1 MNPKP
6 HFIAA
11 ILLYCA
17 AAGCA
22 SRQQPQQTPQ
32 PVQVTHGTAAVQ
44 AAQPSPTLDVR
55 AFGAAADGKTKDTA
69 AFQKALDACPET
81 GGTVIVPA
89 GKYLI
94 GSIQLP
100 SGATLVLQKNA
111 VVTGSP
117 DPNDYP
123 LLPVRYE
130 GAMVQGHRAMVYSHD
145 AHNVSIIGP
154 GTLAGDNKIGN
165 LREPRGP
172 VMVELV
178 NCDNVLLDGFTDR
191 YRRLWSVHLLFC
203 HNVVARNLTIR
214 TILSNGDGIDVD
226 SSTHVLIE
234 NCDID
239 TGDDCISLKS
249 GRGISAV
256 RLARPTE
263 DVVIANCSFAS
274 DFAGVGIGSE
284 MSGGI
289 RNVRIENCNFTAGV
303 NAIYIKSRIGRGGVF
318 ENITGKDFKVA
329 TRVFLGLDLRDAG
342 IIGVDPVSG
351 EEGVPRARN
360 IAFSNVNVNGGTLV
374 DGARVP
380 PGKFIDGLS
389 LSNITGT
396 CRRGITLANAAN
408 VSLSD
413 IHVTGYT
420 GPFLTTRNVTGTGLD
435 GAVAL
440 RVPLLEDPDQ
450 LQAAFSH
457 PPDEARPMVRWWWFG
472 PAVTKPQLQ
481 HQMEMMKQGGFG
493 GFELQPTY
501 PLTLDDKIPGVTNLK
516 FLSPEFLDAVGF
528 VAAKAKEMG
537 LRMDLTLGSGWPY
550 GGSMISI
557 DDAAGRLRF
566 QRLPISAGQ
575 SSVEPQQLREGD
587 AVIAAFAG
595 DSLQQIPL
603 KDGAAELPATQPS
616 SAEGFASANQVT
628 FFVSSH
634 TGMKVKR
641 PAFGA
646 EGYVLDHQTASAV
659 QTFIQSIAEPELA
672 ACGSNRP
679 YAIFCDS
686 LESYGEDWTEHFL
699 DEFQKRRGYDL
710 RPLLP
715 ALVVDIGP
723 KTLEIRHDW
732 GKTLTELFNDNFVKQ
747 LRAFADKH
755 GTRFRIQAYGT
766 PSAALYSYVN
776 ANLPEGEGYQWHDY
790 RATRYAAS
798 ACHLLGV
805 PVCSSETFT
814 WIHSPVFRATPLDIK
829 AEADLHFLQGV
840 NQIICHGWPYT
851 PAPVAF
857 PGWSF
862 YAAGVFDDQNPWYI
876 VMPDVTRYLQRVSFM
891 LRQGSPANDI
901 ALYLPNDDAWA
912 KFTPGKVALTDIV
925 GECIGHKIVGQIL
938 DAGYNLDFF
947 DDGMLDARGRVDN
960 GSLLFGQAGRGESS
974 RGQSTRGEGASLRGE
989 GGIPGGIRY
998 HVVVLAGVERMPL
1011 STLKKLSDFAAH
1023 GGVLIATRRLPAL
1036 APGYTAT
1043 DADQKAVQTIV
1054 RHLFQDPDAPGI
1066 FIPDETRFAATMET
1080 LKKFRP
1086 DVQFS
1091 PPSPQ
1096 IGFVRRNTDGGA
1108 VYFLANSSNQPKS
1121 VIAGF
1126 RTESM
1131 WAQQLDPVSGKITPV
1146 QIVGHPEG
1154 YTSVQLALA
1163 PYGSTILLFSNRLYI
1178 APAAA
1183 PSSPLRPAPPPFDL
1197 DSGWSVAFAPDAQ
1210 PVPVSTLHS
1219 WTDDAATRSF
1229 SGVATYTNHFTL
1241 SADLLAAGRV
1251 TMDFGDGTPS
1261 TPVEKRLQG
1270 YHAELDAPV
1279 RDAAVVYVN
1288 GSRAGAI
1295 WCAPY
1300 RLDVT
1305 DLLKPGDNDVRV
1317 EVANTAVNYLAAH
1330 GFPNYDYRGVSQEFG
1345 PRFSPA
1351 APEQF
1356 QPIPSGLLGSIKL
1369 VSQSP

>member
-1 MNPKP
+1 MNAKS

-11 ILLYCA
+11 ILLSCA
-17 AAGCA
+17 LAGCA
-22 SRQQPQQTPQ
+22 SRNQPEQTRR
-32 PVQVTHGTAAVQ
+32 PVQNTQDAT

-69 AFQKALDACPET
+69 AFQKALDACPDT

-94 GSIQLP
+94 GSIQLH

-117 DPNDYP
+117 DANDYP
-123 LLPVRYE
+123 LLPVRFE
-130 GAMVQGHRAMVYSHD
+130 GAMVQGHRALVYSQD
-145 AHNVSIIGP
+145 AHDVSIIGP

-165 LREPRGP
+165 LRDPRGP
-172 VMVELV
+172 VVVELV

-191 YRRLWSVHLLFC
+191 YRRLWSVHFLFC

-214 TILSNGDGIDVD
+214 TTFSNGDGIDVD
-226 SSTHVLIE
+226 SSAHVLIE

-249 GRGISAV
+249 GRGLSAV

-263 DVVIANCSFAS
+263 DVVISDCSLAS

-289 RNVRIENCNFTAGV
+289 RNVRIANCNFAAGV
-303 NAIYIKSRIGRGGVF
+303 NAIYVKSRIGRGGFF
-318 ENITGKDFKVA
+318 ENITGENFKVA
-329 TRVFLGLDLRDAG
+329 TRVFLGLNLRDAG

-351 EEGVPRARN
+351 LEGVPHVRN
-360 IAFSNVNVNGGTLV
+360 IAFSNVTVDGGTLV

-380 PGKFIDGLS
+380 PGNFIDGLS
-389 LSNITGT
+389 LSNVTGN

-413 IHVTGYT
+413 IQVTGYT
-420 GPFLTTRNVTGTGLD
+420 GPLLTTRNVTGTGLE

-450 LQAAFSH
+450 LQTAFAH
-457 PPDEARPMVRWWWFG
+457 PPDDARPMVRWWWFG

-493 GFELQPTY
+493 GFEVQPTY
-501 PLTLDDKIPGVTNLK
+501 PLTLDDKIPGVANLK
-516 FLSPEFLDAVGF
+516 FLSPEFLDAVSF

-550 GGSMISI
+550 GGSTISI

-566 QRLPISAGQ
+566 QRVSVVAAGEA
-575 SSVEPQQLREGD
+575 SVQPLQLRDGD
-587 AVIAAFAG
+587 TVIAAFAG
-595 DSLQQIPL
+595 DSLQEIPL
-603 KDGAAELPATQPS
+603 KDGAAQLPATQPS
-616 SAEGFASANQVT
+616 PAEVT

-646 EGYVLDHQTASAV
+646 EGYVLDHQTAAAV
-659 QTFIQSIAEPELA
+659 RNFLQSIAEPEVA
-672 ACGSNRP
+672 ACGSNPP
-679 YAIFCDS
+679 YAVFCDS
-686 LESYGEDWTEHFL
+686 LESYAEDWTEHFL

-715 ALVVDIGP
+715 ALVTDIGP
-723 KTLEIRHDW
+723 KTLEIRRDW

-747 LRAFADKH
+747 LRSFADMH
-755 GTRFRIQAYGT
+755 HTRFRIQAYGM

-790 RATRYAAS
+790 RATRYATS

-840 NQIICHGWPYT
+840 NQVICHGWPYT

-912 KFTPGKVALTDIV
+912 RFTPGKVALTDIV
-925 GECIGHKIVGQIL
+925 GECIGHKIVGEIL

-947 DDGMLDARGRVDN
+947 DDGILDARGRADN
-960 GSLLFGQAGRGESS
+960 GSLLFSQGGRGES
-974 RGQSTRGEGASLRGE
+974 TRGE

-1011 STLKKLSDFAAH
+1011 STLKKLADFAAH
-1023 GGVLIATRRLPAL
+1023 GGVLIATRRLPAI
-1036 APGYTAT
+1036 APGYKAN

-1054 RHLFQDPDAPGI
+1054 RQLFQDPDAPGI
-1066 FIPDETRFAATMET
+1066 FIPDETRFGSTLDS

-1086 DVQFS
+1086 DVRFS
-1091 PPSPQ
+1091 PPAPQ

-1108 VYFLANSSNQPKS
+1108 LYFLANTGNQPKT
-1121 VIAGF
+1121 VTADF

-1131 WAQQLDPVSGKITPV
+1131 WAQQLDPVTGKITPL
-1146 QIVGHPEG
+1146 QIVGHPEA
-1154 YTSVQLALA
+1154 YTSVQLDLA
-1163 PYGSTILLFSNRLYI
+1163 PYASTILLFSNRLYF
-1178 APAAA
+1178 APAATR
-1183 PSSPLRPAPPPFDL
+1183 PSPMPPAPTPIDL
-1197 DSGWSVAFAPDAQ
+1197 NSGWSVAFGPDAQ
-1210 PVPVSTLHS
+1210 PVPVSELHS
-1219 WTDDAATRSF
+1219 WTDDPATRSF
-1229 SGVATYTNHFTL
+1229 SGVATYTNRFTL

-1261 TPVEKRLQG
+1261 TVVERRPQG
-1270 YHAELDAPV
+1270 YHAEFDAPV

-1288 GSRAGAI
+1288 GTRAGAV

-1305 DLLKPGDNDVRV
+1305 DLLKPGDNDLRV

-1330 GFPNYDYRGVSQEFG
+1330 GFPNYDYRGVTAQFG
-1345 PRFSPA
+1345 SRFTPA
-1351 APEQF
+1351 AAEQF

-1369 VSQSP
+1369 IAQSP

>member
-1 MNPKP
+1 V
-6 HFIAA
+6 A
-11 ILLYCA
+11 
-17 AAGCA
+17 
-22 SRQQPQQTPQ
+22 
-32 PVQVTHGTAAVQ
+32 Q
-44 AAQPSPTLDVR
+44 ATRSSTTVDVR
-55 AFGAAADGKTKDTA
+55 ALGAAADGKTKDTA
-69 AFQKALDACPET
+69 AFQKALDALPNT

-94 GSIQLP
+94 GSIQLH
-100 SGATLVLQKNA
+100 SGDTLVLEKNA

-117 DPNDYP
+117 DPKDYP
-123 LLPVRYE
+123 LVPVRFE
-130 GAMVQGHRAMVYSHD
+130 GATVQGHRALVYAQD
-145 AHNVSIIGP
+145 AHNVSILGP
-154 GTLAGDNKIGN
+154 GTLAGDNKTGN
-165 LREPRGP
+165 LRDPRGP

-178 NCDNVLLDGFTDR
+178 NCDNVILDGFTDR

-203 HNVVARNLTIR
+203 QNVVARNLTIR
-214 TILSNGDGIDVD
+214 TTFSNGDGIDVD
-226 SSTHVLIE
+226 SSSNVLID

-256 RLARPTE
+256 RLARPTQ
-263 DVVIANCSFAS
+263 DVVIANCALAS

-289 RNVRIENCNFTAGV
+289 RNVHIENCKFTDGV
-303 NAIYIKSRIGRGGVF
+303 NAVYIKGRIGRGGFF
-318 ENITGKDFKVA
+318 ENITGKNLNVA
-329 TRVFLGLDLRDAG
+329 TRIFLGLNLRDAG
-342 IIGVDPVSG
+342 IIGSDPVDG
-351 EEGVPRARN
+351 VEGVPQARN
-360 IAFSNVNVNGGTLV
+360 IAFSNVKVDVETLV

-389 LSNITGT
+389 LSNVTGD
-396 CRRGITLANAAN
+396 CRHAITLANAVN
-408 VSLSD
+408 VNLSD
-413 IHVTGYT
+413 IHVTRYT

-440 RVPLLEDPDQ
+440 KVPLLEDSDQ
-450 LQAAFSH
+450 LQIAFAQ
-457 PPDEARPMVRWWWFG
+457 PPAEARPMVRWWWFG

-493 GFELQPTY
+493 GFEVQPTY
-501 PLTLDDKIPGVTNLK
+501 PLTLDGKIPGVTNLK
-516 FLSPEFLDAVGF
+516 FLSPEFLDALKF

-550 GGSMISI
+550 GGSMIPI

-566 QRLPISAGQ
+566 QRVPVAAGQ
-575 SSVEPQQLREGD
+575 SSVAPQQLREGD

-595 DSLQQIPL
+595 DSLQQLPL
-603 KDGAAELPATQPS
+603 SDGAAQIPATQPS
-616 SAEGFASANQVT
+616 PKEVT

-646 EGYVLDHQTASAV
+646 DGYVIDHQTAAAV
-659 QTFIQSIAEPELA
+659 QTFLHSVAEREVA
-672 ACGSNRP
+672 ACGSNPP
-679 YAIFCDS
+679 YAVFCDS
-686 LESYGEDWTEHFL
+686 LESYGEDWTGHFL

-715 ALVVDIGP
+715 ALVTDIGP

-747 LRAFADKH
+747 LRSFAEKH
-755 GTRFRIQAYGT
+755 ATRFRIQAYGT
-766 PSAALYSYVN
+766 PSAALYSYAN

-790 RATRYAAS
+790 RASRYATS

-851 PAPVAF
+851 PAGVAF

-912 KFTPGKVALTDIV
+912 RFTPGKVALTDLVGDCIGHNIV
-925 GECIGHKIVGQIL
+925 GEIL

-947 DDGMLDARGRVDN
+947 DDGMLDARGRADN
-960 GSLLFGQAGRGESS
+960 GSLLFGQGGRSGST
-974 RGQSTRGEGASLRGE
+974 RGQSTRGEG
-989 GGIPGGIRY
+989 GIPQGIRY

-1011 STLKKLSDFAAH
+1011 STLKKLEAFAAR
-1023 GGVLIATRRLPAL
+1023 GGALIATRRLPNL
-1036 APGYTAT
+1036 VPGYTPT
-1043 DADQKAVQTIV
+1043 DADQKALQTIV
-1054 RHLFQDPDAPGI
+1054 RHLFLDPDAPGI
-1066 FIPDETRFAATMET
+1066 FIPDESRFAATMQT
-1080 LKKFRP
+1080 LKRFRP
-1086 DVQFS
+1086 DVRFS
-1091 PPSPQ
+1091 PPAPQ
-1096 IGFVRRNTDGGA
+1096 IGFVRRSTDGGA
-1108 VYFLANSSNQPKS
+1108 IYFLANTGNQPKNVTAS
-1121 VIAGF
+1121 F

-1131 WAQQLDPVSGKITPV
+1131 FAEQLDPLSGKITPLE
-1146 QIVGHPEG
+1146 IVGHPEG

-1163 PYGSTILLFSNRLYI
+1163 PYGSTILLFSNRLKFT
-1178 APAAA
+1178 PSSSRPSPS
-1183 PSSPLRPAPPPFDL
+1183 PSSPPIDL
-1197 DSGWSVAFAPDAQ
+1197 NSGWSVAFGPDAK
-1210 PVPVSTLHS
+1210 PSSVSIPNS
-1219 WTDDAATRSF
+1219 WTDDIATQSF

-1251 TMDFGDGTPS
+1251 ALDFGDGMPS
-1261 TPVEKRLQG
+1261 TVVEKRPQG

-1279 RDAAVVYVN
+1279 RDAAVVYIN
-1288 GSRAGAI
+1288 GTRAGAV

-1305 DLLKPGDNDVRV
+1305 DLLKPGDNDLRV
-1317 EVANTAVNYLAAH
+1317 DVANTAVNYLAAH
-1330 GFPNYDYRGVSQEFG
+1330 GFPNYDYRGVSARFG
-1345 PRFSPA
+1345 PRFSPSA
-1351 APEQF
+1351 AEQF

-1369 VSQSP
+1369 IALNP

>member
-1 MNPKP
+1 MNCHLIIVAQDRFRTISPIFSMNAKP

-11 ILLYCA
+11 ILLCLI
-17 AAGCA
+17 
-22 SRQQPQQTPQ
+22 QI
-32 PVQVTHGTAAVQ
+32 THGAAV
-44 AAQPSPTLDVR
+44 AQPAQPPPTLNVR
-55 AFGAAADGKTKDTA
+55 DFGAAADGKTMDTA
-69 AFQKALDACPET
+69 AFQKALDACPGA

-89 GKYLI
+89 GKYRI
-94 GSIQLP
+94 GSIQLH

-123 LLPVRYE
+123 LVPVRFE
-130 GAMVQGHRAMVYSHD
+130 GAMVRGHRALLYAQD
-145 AHNVSIIGP
+145 AQDVSILGP

-165 LREPRGP
+165 LRDPRGP

-178 NCDNVLLDGFTDR
+178 NCRNVILDGFTDR

-214 TILSNGDGIDVD
+214 SILSNGDGIDVD

-263 DVVIANCSFAS
+263 DVVISNCSLAT

-303 NAIYIKSRIGRGGVF
+303 NAIYIKGRIGRGGF
-318 ENITGKDFKVA
+318 IENVTGENFNVA
-329 TRVFLGLDLRDAG
+329 TRIFLGLNLRDAG
-342 IIGVDPVSG
+342 IIGSDPVYG
-351 EEGVPRARN
+351 LGGIPHARN
-360 IAFSNVNVNGGTLV
+360 IAFSNVKVDVLTLV

-396 CRRGITLANAAN
+396 CRRAITLANAVN
-408 VSLSD
+408 VNLSD

-420 GPFLTTRNVTGTGLD
+420 GAFLTTRNVTGTGLE

-440 RVPLLEDPDQ
+440 RVPLLEDSDQ
-450 LQAAFSH
+450 LQSTFAH

-493 GFELQPTY
+493 GFEVQPTY
-501 PLTLDDKIPGVTNLK
+501 PLTLDDQTPGAVNLK
-516 FLSPEFLDAVGF
+516 FLSPEFLDALKF

-557 DDAAGRLRF
+557 DDAAGRLRL
-566 QRLPISAGQ
+566 QRVPVAPGQ
-575 SSVEPQQLREGD
+575 SSVAPQQLRDGD

-603 KDGAAELPATQPS
+603 KDGAAQLPATQPS
-616 SAEGFASANQVT
+616 TTQVT

-646 EGYVLDHQTASAV
+646 EGYVVDHQTAAAV
-659 QTFIQSIAEPELA
+659 QKFLTSIAEPEVA
-672 ACGSNRP
+672 ACGANPP
-679 YAIFCDS
+679 YAVFCDS
-686 LESYGEDWTEHFL
+686 LESNGEDWTGHFL

-715 ALVVDIGP
+715 ALVADIGP

-747 LRAFADKH
+747 LRSFADKH
-755 GTRFRIQAYGT
+755 GTRFRIQAYGM
-766 PSAALYSYVN
+766 PSAALYSYAS

-790 RATRYAAS
+790 RATRYATS

-814 WIHSPVFRATPLDIK
+814 WIHSPVFRATPLDVK

-851 PAPVAF
+851 PAGVAF

-862 YAAGVFDDQNPWYI
+862 YAAGVFDDQNPWYV

-925 GECIGHKIVGQIL
+925 GECIGHKIVGEIL

-960 GSLLFGQAGRGESS
+960 GSLLFGQGGRGEST
-974 RGQSTRGEGASLRGE
+974 RGQSTRGEGGS
-989 GGIPGGIRY
+989 PGGIRY
-998 HVVVLAGVERMPL
+998 HVVVLAGVQRMPL
-1011 STLKKLSDFAAH
+1011 STLKKLEEFAAH
-1023 GGVLIATRRLPAL
+1023 GGVLIATRRLPDL
-1036 APGYTAT
+1036 APGYKAT
-1043 DADQKAVQTIV
+1043 EADQKALQTIV
-1054 RHLFQDPDAPGI
+1054 RHLFQDPDATGI
-1066 FIPDETRFAATMET
+1066 FIPDETRFAATIET

-1091 PPSPQ
+1091 PPATQ
-1096 IGFVRRNTDGGA
+1096 IGFVRRNSESG
-1108 VYFLANSSNQPKS
+1108 VIYFLANTSNQPKNVTAS
-1121 VIAGF
+1121 F

-1131 WAQQLDPVSGKITPV
+1131 FAQQLHPLSGKITPLE
-1146 QIVGHPEG
+1146 ILGHPEG
-1154 YTSVQLALA
+1154 YTSVHLALA
-1163 PYGSTILLFSNRLYI
+1163 PYGSTILLFSNRLYSP
-1178 APAAA
+1178 PAATR
-1183 PSSPLRPAPPPFDL
+1183 PSRPAPTPIDL
-1197 DSGWSVAFAPDAQ
+1197 NSGWSVAFGPDAK
-1210 PVPVSTLHS
+1210 PTPVSTLRS

-1251 TMDFGDGTPS
+1251 ALDFGDGTPS
-1261 TPVEKRLQG
+1261 TLVEKHPQG

-1279 RDAAVVYVN
+1279 RDAAVVYIN
-1288 GSRAGAI
+1288 GTRAGAL

-1305 DLLKPGDNDVRV
+1305 DLLKPGDNDIRV
-1317 EVANTAVNYLAAH
+1317 DVANTAVNYLAAH
-1330 GFPNYDYRGVSQEFG
+1330 GFPNYDYRGVTGRFG
-1345 PRFSPA
+1345 SRFSPPTA
-1351 APEQF
+1351 DQF

-1369 VSQSP
+1369 IAQGP